1 MEKET
6 VSAPCVLPYWPKH
19 DSRANKNQIDNDNFA
34 GIKSS
39 NMSISVYNTLTQ
51 QKELF
56 QTIEPGKV
64 RMYVCGPTVYDSCHI
79 GHARS
84 VVVFD
89 VIQRYLKSQGYEV
102 VYVRNFTD
110 VDDKIIQR
118 AAERGVKP
126 KELAERFIE
135 EFYRDMQA
143 LYVEPATFEPRVT
156 EHIDDIVDI
165 IEKLIAKGSAY
176 AVEGDVFFAV
186 DSFEEYGKL
195 SNRKLADMAAG
206 ARVAINPRKHSPF
219 DFTLW
224 KMAKQGEPS
233 WDSPWGRG
241 RPGWHI
247 ECSAMSKRYLGE
259 EFDIHGGG
267 KDLIFP
273 HHENEIAQSEA
284 VHGRGFV
291 RYWIHNGFVNINQEK
306 MSKSLG
312 NFRLIKDVIQQYHPE
327 VVRLF
332 LLSKQYRKPIDF
344 NQKAMEDSQT
354 ALDRIYALILR
365 VEETLDNVSQCDD
378 GDKETTYWNQFCS
391 AINDDFNTAGGIAV
405 IFNAVRY
412 ANRILDEIRAET
424 IPTET
429 GAALAALRKEILQM
443 TAILGIGNQDPD
455 SYLKNHRA
463 SGVAA
468 ENVDPTLIE
477 SLIADRE
484 LARQA
489 KDWKKADEIR
499 AKLSAMSVTLEDR
512 PDGTHWKVER
522 RSSET
527 PE

>member
-1 MEKET
+1 
-6 VSAPCVLPYWPKH
+6 
-19 DSRANKNQIDNDNFA
+19 
-34 GIKSS
+34 
-39 NMSISVYNTLTQ
+39 MSIYVYNTLTQ

-56 QTIEPGKV
+56 ETIEAHRV

-89 VIQRYLKSQGYEV
+89 VIQKYLKSQGYEV

-118 AAERGVKP
+118 AAELGLKP
-126 KELAERFIE
+126 KALADQYIE

-156 EHIDDIVDI
+156 EHIGDVVKI
-165 IEKLIAKGSAY
+165 IEQLIEKGSAY
-176 AVEGDVFFAV
+176 AVDGNVFFAV
-186 DSFEEYGKL
+186 DSFREYGKL

-206 ARVAINPRKHSPF
+206 ARVAVDERKRNPF

-224 KMAKQGEPS
+224 KPAKKGEPA
-233 WDSPWGRG
+233 WDSPWGQG

-247 ECSAMSKRYLGE
+247 ECSAMSTRFLGE
-259 EFDIHGGG
+259 RLDVHGGG

-312 NFRLIKDVIQQYHPE
+312 NFRLIKDVVQQYHPE

-344 NQKAMEDSQT
+344 NQKAMEDSRI

-365 VEETLDNVSQCDD
+365 IEGIIDNSPQSD
-378 GDKETTYWNQFCS
+378 GKDKDAHFWNQFCD
-391 AINDDFNTAGGIAV
+391 AMNDDFNTAGGIAV
-405 IFNAVRY
+405 IFNAVRN
-412 ANRILDEIRAET
+412 ANRMLAEIDNGNVSPET
-424 IPTET
+424 CT
-429 GAALAALRKEILQM
+429 ALAAARMEILQM
-443 TAILGIGNQDPD
+443 ASILGIGNQDP
-455 SYLKNHRA
+455 STYLKTQRT
-463 SGVAA
+463 SGGKS
-468 ENVDPTLIE
+468 ENIDTELIE
-477 SLIADRE
+477 KLIADRE
-484 LARQA
+484 YARQT
-489 KDWKKADEIR
+489 KNWDQADQIR
-499 AKLSAMSVTLEDR
+499 AELSGMNVVLEDR

-522 RSSET
+522 
-527 PE
+527 